1 MGSRGSSLIDYVIAD
16 TELFKYFSIFCVE
29 DPKFLSDQCAV
40 TFMLTFCVSCKK
52 VEESVSSC
60 TCNMTQDTCVT
71 HECNGRYVWDNN
83 KIGDFLIKLQSE
95 DVKQQICVLNS
106 TIKQVI
112 TNDEIDSTVD
122 SFTTLIETVSSSF
135 IKRLNHS
142 ERKRKIRKYK
152 FYIQ

>member
-1 MGSRGSSLIDYVIAD
+1 
-16 TELFKYFSIFCVE
+16 
-29 DPKFLSDQCAV
+29 
-40 TFMLTFCVSCKK
+40 
-52 VEESVSSC
+52 
-60 TCNMTQDTCVT
+60 MTQDTCVT